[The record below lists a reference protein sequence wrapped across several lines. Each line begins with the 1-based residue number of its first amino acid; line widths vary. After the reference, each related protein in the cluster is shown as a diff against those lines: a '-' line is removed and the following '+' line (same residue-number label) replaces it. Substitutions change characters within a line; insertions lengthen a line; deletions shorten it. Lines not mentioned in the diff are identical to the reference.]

1 MLLQNRDMT
10 IKVPHTS
17 TCIIKTKRELIQ
29 NGEIIEVVSPIF
41 SSVDFQSGSIMTT
54 ETFQVP
60 IHILTKERTIENPN
74 GDCKATLVCDDNDI
88 FHMYV
93 RVQ

>member
-1 MLLQNRDMT
+1 MLLQARDMV

-17 TCIIKTKRELIQ
+17 TCIIKTKKERIYD
-29 NGEIIEVVSPIF
+29 GDVVEVVSPVF

-60 IHILTKERTIENPN
+60 IHIFTDERMIQNPN
-74 GDCKATLVCDDNDI
+74 GDYKATLVCDDNDI
-88 FHMYV
+88 FHIYV
-93 RVQ
+93 RIQ

>member
-1 MLLQNRDMT
+1 MLLQARDMT

-17 TCIIKTKRELIQ
+17 TCIIKTSGRIYDKQ
-29 NGEIIEVVSPIF
+29 TVEVVSPIF
-41 SSVDFQSGSIMTT
+41 ASVNFQSGSIFTT

-60 IHILTKERTIENPN
+60 VWILNDTGYIDNPD
-74 GDCKATLVCDDNDI
+74 GKYESTLVCDDNDI

>member
-1 MLLQNRDMT
+1 MLLQARDMT

-17 TCIIKTKRELIQ
+17 TCIIKTKGRI
-29 NGEIIEVVSPIF
+29 NDGDTIEVVSPIF

-54 ETFQVP
+54 ETFCVP
-60 IHILTKERTIENPN
+60 IHILNTERFIENPT
-74 GDCKATLVCDDNDI
+74 GDYEATLVCDDNDI

-93 RVQ
+93 RIQN